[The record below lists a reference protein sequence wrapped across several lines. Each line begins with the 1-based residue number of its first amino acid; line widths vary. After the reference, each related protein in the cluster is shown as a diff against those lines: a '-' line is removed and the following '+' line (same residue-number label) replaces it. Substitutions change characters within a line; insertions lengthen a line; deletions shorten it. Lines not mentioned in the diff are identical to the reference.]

1 MWPNLA
7 SLCLFC
13 NRNMPW
19 YRHQDRRQHCHGSYC
34 QPGIGSGGGWH
45 PHRQG
50 DCPLHSYHH
59 WRGRLP
65 RCVLL
70 HHRLYPRLLLAG
82 CCHLLDR
89 YHRGQ
94 RARGSPGHCYCKLSV
109 CLWVL
114 LWVVCVFVGPL
125 WVVCVFVGPTV
136 SCLCVCGSSVSCLCV
151 CGSYCEL
158 SVCLWVLCELS
169 VCLWV
174 LWVVCV
180 FVGPLWVVCVFVG
193 PTVSCLCLWV
203 LLWNCVLQSSFSCYK
218 RNWKVFD

>member
-19 YRHQDRRQHCHGSYC
+19 YRHQDRRQHRHGSYR
-34 QPGIGSGGGWH
+34 QPGIRSGGRWH

-50 DCPLHSYHH
+50 DCPLHSHHH

-65 RCVLL
+65 GCVLL
-70 HHRLYPRLLLAG
+70 HHCLHPRLLLAG

-94 RARGSPGHCYCKLSV
+94 RARGSPGHCYCELSV
-109 CLWVL
+109 RLWVL
-114 LWVVCVFVGPL
+114 
-125 WVVCVFVGPTV
+125 
-136 SCLCVCGSSVSCLCV
+136 
-151 CGSYCEL
+151 CEL

-174 LWVVCV
+174 LCELSV
-180 FVGPLWVVCVFVG
+180 
-193 PTVSCLCLWV
+193 CLWV
-203 LLWNCVLQSSFSCYK
+203 LLWVVCAFVGPSLKLCTTEFIFMLQEK
-218 RNWKVFD
+218 LKVFD